1 MSRWPGLR
9 HLAAL
14 ALLLPSL
21 ALAAPATTP
30 APEAPKPTGEAAAPS
45 LSAAAQAAVDQ
56 RIQNLRSE
64 LGVTAAETPQ
74 WDAFAQAMRDNAART
89 DALFA
94 ERARSVA
101 TMNAVENM
109 RSYAQIVRDYADS
122 TERLANAFATLYAS
136 LTPAQREKA
145 DKLFREQAT
154 APPRTRH

>member
-45 LSAAAQAAVDQ
+45 LSAAAQA
-56 RIQNLRSE
+56 
-64 LGVTAAETPQ
+64 
-74 WDAFAQAMRDNAART
+74 
-89 DALFA
+89 ALFA